1 MAYVEKAVY
10 CGRENFNS
18 WNVGNSVNNGPK
30 VNRSQIRFIQKNSTE
45 SAAGVGRMIG
55 PDGCFVAMRGT
66 LGTISSIYDGLFW
79 LTDFKRKS
87 CPGCQVTFGFLHC
100 YESIQEEIFATL
112 AEFGCHNLPLYMV
125 GHSQGAAG
133 ISYALYDALD
143 KGFDVKHAYALES
156 PRVGNAVF
164 SEALQAKSRGMDVWR
179 VAHYKDIVVHVP
191 PESLGFKHAL
201 PEIYYTDRNGT
212 KHQQCQVEN
221 RHCSGQWPIWEW
233 TSGDHMWYA
242 DINPC
247 SCTYSADANLS
258 HDSTVVV

>member
-1 MAYVEKAVY
+1 MCLTLSLPSFASAFNESIGLMMAYVEKAVY

-55 PDGCFVAMRGT
+55 PDGCFVAMR
-66 LGTISSIYDGLFW
+66 
-79 LTDFKRKS
+79 
-87 CPGCQVTFGFLHC
+87 GFLHC

-258 HDSTVVV
+258 HDSMVVV